1 VLVQVKVVIMRVYC
15 PCVYGDGETSQ
26 AV

>member
-1 VLVQVKVVIMRVYC
+1 MRVYN